1 MAIKQPTGG
10 LLPGGGGLR
19 SPAAPRLDPRPYR
32 RRYSW
37 AVPPNPGGQ
46 MAPAPRSEQRGRW
59 RNEAGGGLSAPGPHG
74 QRAGVQGGGRMAR
87 DARKR
92 TALGGQ
98 AGKRFRFLRGK
109 GRSEPPVKS
118 KTLIPTPT
126 SVTNGAPEAHLRLRR
141 VVGELGELGSAP
153 QTAGNT
159 RIQQ

>member
-1 MAIKQPTGG
+1 
-10 LLPGGGGLR
+10 
-19 SPAAPRLDPRPYR
+19 
-32 RRYSW
+32 
-37 AVPPNPGGQ
+37 
-46 MAPAPRSEQRGRW
+46 
-59 RNEAGGGLSAPGPHG
+59 
-74 QRAGVQGGGRMAR
+74 MAR

-141 VVGELGELGSAP
+141 VVGELGSAP
-153 QTAGNT
+153 QLQVTPHPAVGEAGL
-159 RIQQ
+159 